1 MLRASV
7 QSFLSVDFPFLGIY
21 LISVSLPG
29 ICNRLEVGVLVKTV
43 LIRAED
49 VATDRCSRYGRSCA
63 HYYVKLSF
71 PSWESDL
78 PFARICNSSQV
89 VGFVSGT

>member
-7 QSFLSVDFPFLGIY
+7 DFGIY
-21 LISVSLPG
+21 LISSLPG
-29 ICNRLEVGVLVKTV
+29 ICNRLEVAVPVKTV

-63 HYYVKLSF
+63 HYYSSSSLFPRGNLSIYLSPEFVIVHKL
-71 PSWESDL
+71 
-78 PFARICNSSQV
+78 
-89 VGFVSGT
+89 